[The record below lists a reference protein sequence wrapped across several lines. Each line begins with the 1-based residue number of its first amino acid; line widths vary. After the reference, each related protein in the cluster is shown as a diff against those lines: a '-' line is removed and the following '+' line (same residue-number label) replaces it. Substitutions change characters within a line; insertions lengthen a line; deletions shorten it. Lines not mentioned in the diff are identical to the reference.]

1 MEPSSRD
8 RSVALRRLISD
19 VQTGKD
25 EFVPL
30 EARKQPAPFRW
41 DRLKGTPWYISA
53 TDNFRKED
61 LLL

>member
-1 MEPSSRD
+1 MEPGSREC
-8 RSVALRRLISD
+8 SAALGRLISD

-25 EFVPL
+25 EFDPL

-41 DRLKGTPWYISA
+41 DRLKGTPSYISA
-53 TDNFRKED
+53 THNFRKED